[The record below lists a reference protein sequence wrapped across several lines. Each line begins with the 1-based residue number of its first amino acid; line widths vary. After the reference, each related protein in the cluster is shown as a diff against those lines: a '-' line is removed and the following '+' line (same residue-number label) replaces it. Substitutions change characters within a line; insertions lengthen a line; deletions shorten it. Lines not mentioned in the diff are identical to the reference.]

1 MVGMIQQPVITALVA
16 VAMAFGG
23 AWAVQG
29 WRYNAQI
36 AEIYSQHA
44 MAPADA
50 TQKALEDTIKMQ
62 RTKDDAIQQAEDRAK
77 KNALAAAARH
87 ESDGLRSQLASVPA
101 HIAGASSTAVA
112 EYANASIAVF
122 AECVGAYQ

>member
-50 TQKALEDTIKMQ
+50 TQKAL
-62 RTKDDAIQQAEDRAK
+62 
-77 KNALAAAARH
+77 AAAAHH